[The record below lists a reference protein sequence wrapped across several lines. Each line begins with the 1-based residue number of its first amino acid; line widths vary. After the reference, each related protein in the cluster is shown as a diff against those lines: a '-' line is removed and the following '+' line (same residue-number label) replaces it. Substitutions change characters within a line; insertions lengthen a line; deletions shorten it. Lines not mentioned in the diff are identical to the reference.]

1 MKVEMTA
8 EAEERAIA
16 ILNTCM
22 GRSERLLSEITHTE
36 LSIKVSDVSIHTVKE
51 ILESPDGTF
60 GEISANLGVAF
71 TGDISGL
78 IGVTFPIDSAAKLV
92 MALSGEDAGTPEL
105 DRLRI
110 ETLKEIGSIIITG
123 IMGSVGSTLHSH
135 MDYSIPYYEKGSIVS
150 LLNIGDKALDY
161 FVKATTVRI
170 SLKDLQIEGRIFM
183 VLEESQ
189 VRILLK
195 KIKENLC

>member
-1 MKVEMTA
+1 
-8 EAEERAIA
+8 
-16 ILNTCM
+16 
-22 GRSERLLSEITHTE
+22 
-36 LSIKVSDVSIHTVKE
+36 
-51 ILESPDGTF
+51 
-60 GEISANLGVAF
+60 
-71 TGDISGL
+71 
-78 IGVTFPIDSAAKLV
+78 
-92 MALSGEDAGTPEL
+92 
-105 DRLRI
+105 
-110 ETLKEIGSIIITG
+110 
-123 IMGSVGSTLHSH
+123 